1 MPKLNFSKEH
11 PKIQVWLTRVD
22 LLNSARVDTRIKLK
36 IKYKI
41 KLKIKIKIK
50 PKLKLWTNPHS
61 STSPGSRL
69 ASDSPSGLRP
79 ISPTS
84 LPDPRFT
91 R

>member
-1 MPKLNFSKEH
+1 MPKLNLSKEH

-36 IKYKI
+36 L
-41 KLKIKIKIK
+41 KLKLKIKIK